1 MRVLFTLLLCF
12 LVVIQGGMSAHA
24 FQAPCPMGH
33 APGMPTSADVAMD
46 PDSGCCNDAETAAK
60 TGKLC
65 KTDASCSHASVCIPS
80 SINAN
85 IHAARAA
92 SPVFTV
98 YERIDEIDPPDVWR
112 PPSSSQ
118 FM

>member
-1 MRVLFTLLLCF
+1 MRVLFTLLLCL
-12 LVVIQGGMSAHA
+12 LVTIQGGVSAHA

-33 APGMPTSADVAMD
+33 APGMPMSSDAAMD

-65 KTDASCSHASVCIPS
+65 KSDASCSHSSVGIPS

-85 IHAARAA
+85 MSAARAA
-92 SPVFTV
+92 SPVFTLR
-98 YERIDEIDPPDVWR
+98 ERIDEIDPPDVWR
-112 PPSSSQ
+112 PPSSRQ